1 MPGFCLLFI
10 LFPLFSACGASVAFM
25 MSRHFASQY
34 VKRWFP
40 HQILTLEQ
48 KVATERESGSLFF
61 FLLFLRLFPASPN
74 WLLNIVSPLAAVP
87 LVYFFATVA
96 FGLVPY
102 NFLCVQTG
110 SLLGDLRS
118 IEDVFTSQMMM
129 RLCGVSAVALGL
141 AMVKKKAKK
150 V

>member
-1 MPGFCLLFI
+1 
-10 LFPLFSACGASVAFM
+10 
-25 MSRHFASQY
+25 
-34 VKRWFP
+34 
-40 HQILTLEQ
+40 LEQ